1 MQRQVLDFK
10 RFLDA
15 RTNWEREDIAAL
27 FDEPFADLVF
37 TAQSVHRTHF
47 NSNEVQLSQLLS
59 IKTGGCPEDCGYCSQ
74 SAHFETGLK
83 ATKLMD
89 VGEVVTAARAAQ
101 QGGAQRFCMGAAWRS
116 PKDRDMIALCDMVRE
131 VKSLGLETCM
141 TLGMLTK
148 SQAQQLAEAGLDF
161 YNHNIDTGPDYYKE
175 IITTRTFGD
184 RLETLEN
191 VREAGMKTCCGGIIG
206 MGESRKDRI
215 DMLHVLATLPEHP
228 QSVPINALV
237 RVDGTKLADTSGI
250 DEVEFVRTIAVARLT
265 MPKSVVRLSAGRE
278 QMGEAFQALCLIAG
292 ANSLFI
298 GEKLLTTKNPERS
311 EDEILLH
318 KLGVQPMQMS
328 A

>member
-1 MQRQVLDFK
+1 MQNTSYEQFSIPRSNWTQDQV
-10 RFLDA
+10 
-15 RTNWEREDIAAL
+15 AAL
-27 FDEPFADLVF
+27 FDWPFADLIF
-37 TAQSVHRTHF
+37 TAQSVHRENF
-47 NSNEVQLSQLLS
+47 KSNEVQLSQLLS

-74 SAHFETGLK
+74 SAKFETGLK
-83 ATKLMD
+83 ASKLMG
-89 VGEVVTAARAAQ
+89 VEEVVTAAQAAKA
-101 QGGAQRFCMGAAWRS
+101 GGAQRFCMGAAWRS
-116 PKDRDMIALCDMVRE
+116 PKDRDMTTLCDMVRE

-148 SQAQQLAEAGLDF
+148 SQAGQLAEAGLDF

-175 IITTRTFGD
+175 IITTRTFGN

-237 RVDGTKLADTSGI
+237 RVEGTKLADTTGI
-250 DEVEFVRTIAVARLT
+250 DEIEFVRTIAVARLT

-292 ANSLFI
+292 ANSFFI
-298 GEKLLTTKNPERS
+298 GEKLLTTKNPGLDR
-311 EDEILLH
+311 DEALIQ